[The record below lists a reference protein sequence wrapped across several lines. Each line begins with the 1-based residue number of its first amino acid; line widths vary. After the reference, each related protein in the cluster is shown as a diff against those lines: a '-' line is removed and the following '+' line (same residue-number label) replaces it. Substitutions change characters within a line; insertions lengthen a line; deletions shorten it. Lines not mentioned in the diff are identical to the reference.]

1 MINDIAIGQIM
12 LDAKQHVLMDAL
24 WAKDGV
30 RMRPLVLVFAGS
42 LLLTLSAKFQVPFY
56 PVPMTL
62 QPLVVLLLGVAF
74 GSRLGLA
81 TVLFYLAQGAAGLP
95 VFAGTP
101 EKGIGLAYM
110 VGPTGGYLL
119 GFAVAAFV
127 TGWLAERGFDRTRLG
142 TLTAMGLGM
151 AVIYALGL
159 LWLGVFV
166 GYNANLLTLGFTP
179 FILGDLLKVAL
190 ATLSLPMLW
199 SLLDR

>member
-1 MINDIAIGQIM
+1 M
-12 LDAKQHVLMDAL
+12 LDAKHPVLMDAL
-24 WAKDGV
+24 WAKDGM
-30 RMRPLVLVFAGS
+30 RMRPLVLAFAGS
-42 LLLTLSAKFQVPFY
+42 LLLTVSAKFQVPFY

-62 QPLVVLLLGVAF
+62 QPLVVLLLGVAL

-81 TVLFYLAQGAAGLP
+81 TVLLYLAQGAAGLP

-119 GFAVAAFV
+119 GFALAAFI
-127 TGWLAERGFDRTRLG
+127 TGWLAERGFDRSRIG
-142 TLTAMGLGM
+142 TLAAMGAGM
-151 AVIYALGL
+151 AVMYAAGL

-166 GYNANLLTLGFTP
+166 GYNANLFALGLTP
-179 FILGDLLKVAL
+179 FILGDALKIAL

-199 SLLDR
+199 SLLEK

>member
-1 MINDIAIGQIM
+1 M
-12 LDAKQHVLMDAL
+12 LNASHPVLMDAL
-24 WAKDGV
+24 WAKDAK
-30 RMRPLVLVFAGS
+30 RLRPIALVFAGS

-62 QPLVVLLLGVAF
+62 QPLVVLLLGVAL

-81 TVLFYLAQGAAGLP
+81 TVLFYLAQGVAGLP

-119 GFAVAAFV
+119 GFAAAAFV
-127 TGWLAERGFDRTRLG
+127 TGWLAERGFDRSRFGAL
-142 TLTAMGLGM
+142 LAMSLGM
-151 AVIYALGL
+151 AVIYAFGL

-166 GYNANLLTLGFTP
+166 GYNGTLFTLGLTP
-179 FILGDLLKVAL
+179 FILGDALKIAL

-199 SLLDR
+199 SLLQK